1 MLIFFLLPKASIEN
15 ISNLVKIILLKS
27 DNCAL
32 ALRKWLFCIAK
43 QPLLLCKTYAFGMQN
58 NRFYN
63 TLIKR

>member
-32 ALRKWLFCIAK
+32 ALQKRLFCVAK
-43 QPLLLCKTYAFGMQN
+43 QQVLQYADKEIVKQQK
-58 NRFYN
+58 Y
-63 TLIKR
+63 L